1 MNPSVTLDPQLH
13 AFSPKLKTTP
23 IGRAR
28 NYDILRVRVGRG
40 SPEPLGRLGYRIL

>member
-1 MNPSVTLDPQLH
+1 MNPSLTLHPQLH

-28 NYDILRVRVGRG
+28 NYDIPRVVIEGGR
-40 SPEPLGRLGYRIL
+40 PEPLCCVGDRIL

>member
-23 IGRAR
+23 IGRPR
-28 NYDILRVRVGRG
+28 NYDILRIGVGPGR
-40 SPEPLGRLGYRIL
+40 PEPLGRLGYRIL